1 MDVDGIVLKVIPYK
15 EKDALVTIL
24 TKEKI
29 ISFLARGVY
38 KLNSKNSLLTNLYTK
53 ATFELIEANNGFFS
67 LKGGKV
73 IHLAS
78 SFLDDLDK
86 VLALDA
92 IAELIIK
99 TSDSNNISMLY
110 PFIDNC
116 YHLMMKNEIDP
127 LVAVVVIG
135 IKYLSYNGY
144 NMHVD
149 GCVVCNQKN
158 KLVSFDFSSGGFLCH
173 KHFDAKRNTNQS
185 PTYLYAIRQLFLVPS
200 DKLNLLKLNITDIV
214 LILIDLKEFINLNC
228 GFYWSG
234 IETIIKCRRN

>member
-1 MDVDGIVLKVIPYK
+1 MDVEGIVLKVIPYK
-15 EKDALVTIL
+15 EKDGLVSIL
-24 TKEKI
+24 SSDGVIT
-29 ISFLARGVY
+29 FLARGIY
-38 KLNSKNSLLTNLYTK
+38 KIDSKNSLLTNLYTR
-53 ATFELIEANNGFFS
+53 AIFELTESKNGYYS
-67 LKGGKV
+67 LKSGNV
-73 IHLAS
+73 IQLSS
-78 SFLDDLDK
+78 SFLNDLDK
-86 VLALDA
+86 VLVLDA

-116 YHLMMKNEIDP
+116 YHLIMKNDIDP
-127 LVAVVVIG
+127 LVSVAIIG
-135 IKYLSYNGY
+135 VKYLMYNGY

-173 KHFDAKRNTNQS
+173 KHFDAKINTNQS
-185 PTYLYAIRQLFLVPS
+185 PTYMHAIRQLFLVPS

-214 LILIDLKEFINLNC
+214 LILIDLKEFINSNC

-234 IETIIKCRRN
+234 IETIIKCRRS